1 MMVVLFF
8 YVVAFVLI
16 FSAVMLYNNYK
27 LRKKEMVPVR
37 VIARKASQR
46 SLLR

>member
-1 MMVVLFF
+1 MMTVLFF
-8 YVVAFVLI
+8 YVVALMLV
-16 FSAVMLYNNYK
+16 FSAVMVYNNYK
-27 LRKKEMVPVR
+27 LSKKEVIPVR

>member
-1 MMVVLFF
+1 MMIVLFF
-8 YVVAFVLI
+8 YVVAFLLI
-16 FSAVMLYNNYK
+16 FSAVMVYNNYK
-27 LRKKEMVPVR
+27 LRKKEMVPVS